1 MPSSNQVATYRD
13 NLFITMIRTS
23 IISIA
28 LFFEELIIDY
38 RNHVRILCQPDHHL
52 HSFSHNH
59 PLLHNLPCSSS
70 VLGQPSVGAFL
81 GWVARP
87 PRTRSLDLR
96 DHTLTMAR
104 RRR

>member
-1 MPSSNQVATYRD
+1 MPTSNQVATYRD
-13 NLFITMIRTS
+13 NLLITMTRTS

-28 LFFEELIIDY
+28 LFFEELVIDY
-38 RNHVRILCQPDHHL
+38 RNQVRVLCQPDHHL

-59 PLLHNLPCSSS
+59 PLLHNPPCSFS

-87 PRTRSLDLR
+87 PRPCPLGL
-96 DHTLTMAR
+96 
-104 RRR
+104 